1 MTAAPVTGREL
12 AYAFRAG
19 ASAMTAPGGVAVLL
33 PAKQRMT
40 GLTPAQ
46 MQTLKALGRGRPAL
60 SELPGAGADP
70 AVTGILD
77 DLVGRGLLTVTMRW
91 AGTDLYTLRPFDSPP
106 PRPPVSPDSTV
117 VGQLSKFAVI
127 HRVDGRCVA
136 EHPLS
141 WCDIE
146 IHDAGMLAVLTGLP
160 GVDPPAPQVVAELAR
175 DLTWAGFTAQD
186 DAEESEFAT
195 RSWGAHELWFHRKS
209 TFGVRAKD
217 WGRFGPTKWA
227 AGSYPPLPA
236 RKPEYPGP
244 AVALKDVDLDEL
256 RVTGDALTSAIEDR
270 ASCRDFDTESTP
282 TLDQLGEFLYRTH
295 RNRELRVIGAEEFPS
310 RPYPSGGGLYE
321 LEVYPVVRECQGLPT
336 GMYHYDSFDHVL
348 RPVTGID
355 NPAIDRL
362 LTPSSLTLSGGQLP
376 QILFVF
382 AARVG
387 RIMWTY
393 EQIPYAVMLKH
404 VGVLTQTM
412 SLVATDMGLGT
423 VAQGYCDTAAFAE
436 LAGVDEL
443 TECALGSLVLGT
455 PKR

>member
-1 MTAAPVTGREL
+1 MTAPAVAGREF
-12 AYAFRAG
+12 AYAFRSG

-33 PAKQRMT
+33 PAKQRLT

-46 MQTLKALGRGRPAL
+46 IQTLKALGRGQVTL
-60 SELPGAGADP
+60 DDLPGGGADP
-70 AVTGILD
+70 AVTAILN
-77 DLVGRGLLTVTMRW
+77 DLVGQGFLTVTMRS
-91 AGTDLYTLRPFDSPP
+91 AGSDLYTLRPFDTPP
-106 PRPPVSPDSTV
+106 PRPPATPHDAAL
-117 VGQLSKFAVI
+117 GELSKFAVI
-127 HRVDGRCVA
+127 HRVEGRCVA

-146 IHDAGMLAVLTGLP
+146 IHDAGVLAVLTGLP
-160 GVDPPAPQVVAELAR
+160 GGAALTPQVSAELAR
-175 DLTWAGFTAQD
+175 DLKWAGFIAQPGTED
-186 DAEESEFAT
+186 SEFTT

-236 RKPEYPGP
+236 RKAEYPGP
-244 AVALKDVDLDEL
+244 AVALEQADLDEL

-270 ASCRDFDTESTP
+270 TSCRDFDTTSAP

-295 RNRELRVIGAEEFPS
+295 RNRTLRVIGDEEFGS

-321 LEVYPVVRECQGLPT
+321 LEVYAVVRQCQGLSA

-348 RPVTGID
+348 RPVTDID

-362 LTPSSLTLSGGQLP
+362 LTPSSLTLHGGQLP
-376 QILFVF
+376 QIFFVF

-455 PKR
+455 PKL